1 MSSLIKTL
9 VVDDDPHA
17 RTITSRVVQLNPL
30 LSLVGTSGLA
40 LEAYA
45 LLTSTEVD
53 LLICDIE
60 MPDMNGL
67 QFVRNMKHPPFVIF
81 LTSHRDYALAC
92 YEVSPIDFLLKP
104 LDPVR
109 FFAAVEKVRQRLG
122 NPSGSDTEDP
132 YFFVREG
139 QQYVQIRC
147 NDVLYMKA
155 DASLLH
161 IVTPTQTYQ
170 PILSIAKLEEQLK
183 SELFVRVHRSYVVLR
198 SAISRVGKQELVL
211 VSGDVIPIGEQYQAQ
226 LHRKHMEGRIV
237 QRSA

>member
-1 MSSLIKTL
+1 MGSLIRTL

-17 RTITSRVVQLNPL
+17 RSIVSRVVQLNPL
-30 LSLVGTSGLA
+30 LSLVGSCASA

-45 LLTSTEVD
+45 LLTETEVD

-60 MPDMNGL
+60 MPEMTGL
-67 QFVRNMKHPPFVIF
+67 EFVRNMKHPPLVIF

-92 YEVSPIDFLLKP
+92 YEVSPIDFLVKP

-109 FFAAVEKVRQRLG
+109 FFAAIEKVRQRLN
-122 NPSGSDTEDP
+122 NPPESGIEDP

-139 QQYVQIRC
+139 HQYVQIRC

-155 DASLLH
+155 DASLLQ
-161 IVTPTQTYQ
+161 IVTTTQTYQ

-183 SELFVRVHRSYVVLR
+183 SDLFVRVHRSYVVLR
-198 SAISRVGKQELVL
+198 SAISRIGRQELVL
-211 VSGDVIPIGEQYQAQ
+211 ISGHVIPIGEQYQAQ
-226 LHRKHMEGRIV
+226 LHRKHVEGRLI
-237 QRSA
+237 QRST